1 MSARQAIGRVAF
13 WVVAGVMVPLIALLI
28 FDQESDEVRA
38 DATTTGTVTKHAT
51 DPQGP
56 TYKCWFSYTVDGE
69 RYRSADE
76 CDHDAT
82 PVGSRVTV
90 NYRADEP
97 SAGFLHGDVG
107 WGDKL
112 GRTAEAGG
120 VLAGIGLATWFAIR
134 RFEGAGAD

>member
-1 MSARQAIGRVAF
+1 MSARQVVGGVAF
-13 WVVAGVMVPLIALLI
+13 WVALAMIPLIALLI
-28 FDQESDEVRA
+28 FDGESDEVRA
-38 DATTTGTVTKHAT
+38 DATTTGTVTKHVT

-56 TYKCWFSYTVDGE
+56 TYGCWFSYRVEGE
-69 RYRSADE
+69 RYRSEDD
-76 CDHDAT
+76 CDHDTT

-97 SAGFLHGDVG
+97 SAGFLHGDVS

-112 GRTAEAGG
+112 GKAAEAGG

-134 RFEGAGAD
+134 RSEGAGAE